1 MPAGPGTGGATD
13 GIFLSASGPWGS
25 GLAAGLAASGGERST
40 AGGAARQGGRDPRG
54 RAQAPQS
61 GFSLTRAQAASGNEE
76 VQFLAFNEKERKRG
90 SAPPQRGG
98 PLVIEAQA
106 NAQAAH
112 ARAPHGR
119 ALAVR
124 RGSRRTGQEAHAP
137 ALDQPLQVLA
147 ARHRSRRGQDR
158 RQTSIL
164 ARAEQRG
171 QGRSAHRGSVRA
183 QVQRSEVP
191 ARQAHGQG
199 KEGKGGA
206 RIGAR
211 RAQARQGKDPA
222 RQAHGRSSRSRT
234 RFRERCWTSA

>member
-1 MPAGPGTGGATD
+1 MGFSYLPLALGDPGLRLAWRR
-13 GIFLSASGPWGS
+13 AEGS
-25 GLAAGLAASGGERST
+25 
-40 AGGAARQGGRDPRG
+40 AARQGAQHGKGAGTPGG

-76 VQFLAFNEKERKRG
+76 VQFFAFNEKERKRG

-171 QGRSAHRGSVRA
+171 QGWSAHRGSVRA

-222 RQAHGRSSRSRT
+222 RQAHGRSNRSRT
-234 RFRERCWTSA
+234 RFRERCGTSA